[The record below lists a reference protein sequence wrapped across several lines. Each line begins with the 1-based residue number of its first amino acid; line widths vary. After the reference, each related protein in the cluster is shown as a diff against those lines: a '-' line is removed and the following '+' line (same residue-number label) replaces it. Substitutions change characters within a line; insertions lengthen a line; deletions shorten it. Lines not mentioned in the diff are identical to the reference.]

1 MTRTSPLYSKDPRAE
16 QSLRR
21 SVRDGVAYSVM
32 AGTGETY
39 ISAYA
44 LFLKASASQISWLTA
59 LPALL
64 GSLSQ
69 IASAWLSRCTGRR
82 KPIILFGVMLQALMW
97 LPIIWLPYLFPH
109 QAVPILIACV
119 ALYQT
124 GASLATPAWSSLM
137 GDLVPARRRGRFF
150 ANRSRLMSL
159 TTFFA
164 LAGGGLALHL
174 SKAGGNTRLG
184 FTLVFALALL
194 ARLYSAWQLA
204 RMHEPAPAAPAAPV
218 PAPDLKLPL
227 SASPFVRFTLF
238 HAAMQCAAAIAA
250 PFFAVYMLRDLHFS
264 YLQYMV
270 SIGLAVL
277 AQFGTLRLW
286 GRLGDIF
293 GNRLILSVTGFVIPV
308 FPVMWLVSSNFWYV
322 LALQMFGG
330 WCWAG
335 FSLSAGNYLY
345 DTTPPARRAA
355 YTAVHNLL
363 ASSAV
368 FAGALFGG
376 LLSTVA
382 PDTIHLFGHPLRW
395 TSSLWAVLLVST
407 LARAVVSLISIPQLR
422 EVRPVRPISAAGLM
436 LRFARFNALSQLVLA
451 GMARGRRHWRAF
463 SQARA

>member
-32 AGTGETY
+32 AGAGETY
-39 ISAYA
+39 FSAYA

-69 IASAWLSRCTGRR
+69 IASAWINRCTGRR

-109 QAVPILIACV
+109 RAVPILIACV
-119 ALYQT
+119 ALYQA

-150 ANRSRLMSL
+150 AHRSRLMSL
-159 TTFFA
+159 STFVA

-184 FTLVFALALL
+184 FTLVFALALC

-204 RMHEPAPAAPAAPV
+204 RMHEPVPAAPA
-218 PAPDLKLPL
+218 PAPDLKLPW
-227 SASPFVRFTLF
+227 SVSPFVRFTLF

-293 GNRLILSVTGFVIPV
+293 GNRRILSLTGMIIPV
-308 FPVMWLVSSNFWYV
+308 FPVLWLVSPNFWYV
-322 LALQMFGG
+322 LALQMAGG
-330 WCWAG
+330 LCWAG

-345 DTTPPARRAA
+345 DATPPAHRAA

-363 ASSAV
+363 ANSAI
-368 FAGALFGG
+368 FAGALCGG

-407 LARAVVSLISIPQLR
+407 LARALVSLISIPQLR

-436 LRFARFNALSQLVLA
+436 LRVARFNAVSQLVLA
-451 GMARGRRHWRAF
+451 GMARGRRRWRAL